1 MFYIFQSLSEILIK
15 IKDSNVV
22 QENNSYPLFLKMAMM
37 GQLNHFDFKVMMK
50 QMSLNFVNKLLSKE
64 YLEVFLL
71 GLDPANLDLN
81 SL

>member
-1 MFYIFQSLSEILIK
+1 
-15 IKDSNVV
+15 
-22 QENNSYPLFLKMAMM
+22 MAMM
-37 GQLNHFDFKVMMK
+37 GQLNHFNFKVMMK
-50 QMSLNFVNKLLSKE
+50 QMSLNFVNKLLSRE